1 MSFASPFPPVPI
13 PDVSLF
19 EYVFGAPGRLEGAER
34 TAFIDAATGA
44 RVDFRQLHDRVLA
57 AAGALAALGVTPGS
71 VVGLIAPNGP
81 EFGVAFH
88 AILRAGAAVTTI
100 PVLATADEAARQL
113 RASGAIAVLADPA
126 VAATAVAGAEAAGLV
141 EERVLLLGQDP
152 DGDAAQGTAGAAAG
166 GGPVFASGARPLRL
180 AELSALGHLPPDLT
194 IDPATHV
201 AALPYS
207 SGTTGRPKGVR
218 LSHRNLV
225 ANLAQIERDFGIE
238 PDEVIMAVLPFFHIY
253 GMTVLLNLSLRL
265 RTTLVTLPRFD
276 LAGFLDAMA
285 AHRVSWAFIAPPIAV
300 ALAKHPAVAD
310 YDLSELR
317 VVFSGAAPLD
327 GALGRAL
334 EQRLGVSVVQGYGM
348 SELSPVS
355 HFTPVAAK
363 DVPCDSVGFAAP
375 NTRNKLLDPATGAE
389 IELPRE
395 GVSARGE
402 LCVQGPNVMLG
413 YLDDSAATEAMI
425 DADGYLHTGDV
436 ATVDARGVVT
446 IVDRIKELIKYK
458 GYQVAPAELEALL
471 LTHPDIADA
480 AVIGVHDEEGE
491 EVPKAFV
498 VRRPEAELTA
508 HQVVEFVSAHV
519 APYKKVRRVEF
530 VDTVPKSA
538 SGKILRRELR
548 DRERDLTP
556 GG

>member
-19 EYVFGAPGRLEGAER
+19 DYVFGAPGRLEGAER

-57 AAGALAALGVTPGS
+57 AAGALAALGVAPGA
-71 VVGLIAPNGP
+71 VVALHAPNSP

-100 PVLATADEAARQL
+100 PVLATAEDVTRQV
-113 RASGAIAVLADPA
+113 RASGAVALIADPA
-126 VAATAVAGAEAAGLV
+126 IAATALPGAVAAGLA
-141 EERVLLLGQDP
+141 EDRIILLG
-152 DGDAAQGTAGAAAG
+152 DADDDAG
-166 GGPVFASGARPLRL
+166 GPSLSGAPVAR
-180 AELSALGHLPPDLT
+180 LSALIALGQLPPELT

-225 ANLAQIERDFGIE
+225 ANLAQIESNLGAG
-238 PDEVIMAVLPFFHIY
+238 PDDVIVAVLPFFHIY

-265 RTTLVTLPRFD
+265 RATLVTLPRFD
-276 LAGFLDAMA
+276 LTAFLDTMA
-285 AHRVSWAFIAPPIAV
+285 KYHVTWAFIAPPIAV
-300 ALAKHPAVAD
+300 ALAKHPIVDD

-327 GALGRAL
+327 GQLGRAVQ
-334 EQRLGVSVVQGYGM
+334 ERLGVTVVQGYGM

-355 HFTPVAAK
+355 HFTPAGAK

-375 NTRNKLLDPATGAE
+375 NSENKLLDPATGTQ
-389 IELPRE
+389 IELPE
-395 GVSARGE
+395 HGVSARGE
-402 LCVQGPNVMLG
+402 LCVKGPNVMLG
-413 YLDDSAATEAMI
+413 YLDDTAATDAMI
-425 DADGYLHTGDV
+425 DADGFLHTGDV

-471 LTHPDIADA
+471 LTHPSIADA
-480 AVIGVHDEEGE
+480 AVIGVRDEEGE

-498 VRRPEAELTA
+498 VRQPGLELTA
-508 HQVVEFVSAHV
+508 HEVVEFVAGAV

-530 VDTVPKSA
+530 LDAVPKSA

-548 DRERDLTP
+548 DRERSHTP
-556 GG
+556 DR

>member
-1 MSFASPFPPVPI
+1 MSFASPFPPVQI

-19 EYVFGAPGRLEGAER
+19 EYVFGAPGRLEGAGR
-34 TAFIDAATGA
+34 TAFIDAATGE
-44 RVDFRQLHDRVLA
+44 RVDFQQVHDRVLA

-71 VVGLIAPNGP
+71 VVALHAPNSP

-100 PVLATADEAARQL
+100 PTLATADDVARQV
-113 RASGAIAVLADPA
+113 RASGAIALITDPA
-126 VAATAVAGAEAAGLV
+126 VAGTALSGAAAAGLPD
-141 EERVLLLGQDP
+141 ERVLLLGHG
-152 DGDAAQGTAGAAAG
+152 DGSGDRSGTGAGR
-166 GGPVFASGARPLRL
+166 ARLSDL
-180 AELSALGHLPPDLT
+180 AALGHQPPEVA

-225 ANLAQIERDFGIE
+225 ANLAQIETNFGIQ
-238 PDEVIMAVLPFFHIY
+238 PDEMIMAVLPFFHIY

-265 RTTLVTLPRFD
+265 RTTLVTMPRFD
-276 LAGFLDAMA
+276 LTAFLDAMA
-285 AHRVSWAFIAPPIAV
+285 THRVTWAFIAPPIAV
-300 ALAKHPAVAD
+300 ALAKHPAVDA
-310 YDLSELR
+310 YDLSDLR

-327 GALGRAL
+327 GELGKAL
-334 EQRLGVSVVQGYGM
+334 EDRLGVTVVQGYGM

-355 HFTPVAAK
+355 HFTPATAK

-375 NTRNKLLDPATGAE
+375 NSVNKLLDPATGAE
-389 IELPRE
+389 IELPRD

-402 LCVQGPNVMLG
+402 LCVKGPNVMLG
-413 YLDDSAATEAMI
+413 YLDDIAATDAMI
-425 DADGYLHTGDV
+425 DADGFLHTGDV

-446 IVDRIKELIKYK
+446 IVDRMKELIKYK

-471 LTHPDIADA
+471 LTHPSIADA
-480 AVIGVHDEEGE
+480 AVIGVRDEEGE

-498 VRRPEAELTA
+498 VRQSGAELTA
-508 HQVVEFVSAHV
+508 HQVVEFVAEHV

-548 DRERDLTP
+548 DRERGVTP
-556 GG
+556 GR